1 MERLSGINLEIKKIT
16 QTSTTMA
23 SEVNTDFL
31 KDKRLERI
39 ATDILRPVGID
50 RSFLIWMS
58 SLTMLLFVCMYAYYI
73 QLDKGLIVTGL
84 RDYVSWGMYISN
96 FVFFVAT
103 SLVGMLISSVLGMM
117 GYKWVKPIGRIAE
130 IIAVA
135 FSAIA
140 GLVIVSDMG
149 RPERLPYVFMYG
161 RIQSP
166 ILWDVTVVTTY
177 MTLSVLLYL
186 FTMIPDMAISRGR
199 IGHTPVWLQK
209 TYELLSFNFRHTTG
223 QYKILLKAIR
233 ILLILIIPTAFA
245 IHTVT
250 SWLFAVTTR
259 PGWDSTIFGPYFLT
273 GAFVAGSA
281 AVIILMFF
289 VRNNYKLSRYITLEH
304 FDKMGKLL
312 FLVSIVY
319 FYFNLNEYL
328 VPAYKMKTF
337 EAHHL
342 RELFVGE
349 FAFMFWSV
357 QLLGLI
363 IPMILLLFKQMR
375 KPFPMVIIAIV
386 VLIASWFKRLLI
398 VVPTMESPFLPKQ
411 NVPDAWM
418 VYHPTIVETAITVGT
433 LTLAVMIISVLM
445 KLFPVIPIWEI
456 AEEESAHPDL
466 QPVE

>member
-1 MERLSGINLEIKKIT
+1 
-16 QTSTTMA
+16 MA
-23 SEVNTDFL
+23 SEVNTNFL
-31 KDKRLERI
+31 NDKRLDRI
-39 ATDILRPVGID
+39 ATDILRPVGVD
-50 RSFLIWMS
+50 RPFLIWMA
-58 SLTMLLFVCMYAYYI
+58 SLTMLLLVCIYAYYI

-103 SLVGMLISSVLGMM
+103 SLIGMLISSVLGMM
-117 GYKWVKPIGRIAE
+117 GYKWIKPIGRIAE

-135 FSAIA
+135 FSAVA

-149 RPERLPYVFMYG
+149 RPERLPYVFMYA

-177 MTLSVLLYL
+177 MTLSILLYL
-186 FTMIPDMAISRGR
+186 VTMIPDMAISKGR
-199 IGHTPVWLQK
+199 IGHAPKWLQK
-209 TYELLSFNFRHTTG
+209 TYELLSFNFQHTSG
-223 QYKILLKAIR
+223 QYKILMKIVR
-233 ILLILIIPTAFA
+233 ILLILIVPTAFA

-259 PGWDSTIFGPYFLT
+259 PGWDSTIFGPYFLS
-273 GAFVAGSA
+273 GAFVAGAS

-289 VRNNYKLSRYITLEH
+289 VRYNYNLKRYITVEH

-319 FYFNLNEYL
+319 FYFNLNEFL

-342 RELFVGE
+342 HQLFAGE
-349 FAFMFWSV
+349 FAFQFWSV

-363 IPMILLLFKQMR
+363 IPMILLLFKKMR
-375 KPFPMVIIAIV
+375 KPLPMLIIGIV

-411 NVPDAWM
+411 FVPDAWM

-433 LTLAVMIISVLM
+433 LTLAVIIISVLM

-456 AEEESAHPDL
+456 ADEESAHPDQ
-466 QPVE
+466 QPAE